1 MTYCEKIEI
10 RILSY
15 SGLTLAVWTEGWTG
29 SFCVDIGLDRLLLC
43 GQREGQAHAVW
54 TDGCTDPCWVDRGL
68 DRLLLCGQRVGQ
80 ALAGWVDRGLDRL
93 LQFSVGQALSVWT
106 GLDRP
111 LMCGQGWTGS
121 FCVDS
126 VRQDIAMWTEC
137 WTGYC
142 YVDRGLDRILLCGQR
157 AGQDI
162 AMWTEG

>member
-1 MTYCEKIEI
+1 MRNLTYCEKIEI

-80 ALAGWVDRGLDRL
+80 ALAGWLDRGLDRL
-93 LQFSVGQALSVWT
+93 LLAGWTEGWTGSCWLGGQRVRQALAIQ
-106 GLDRP
+106 
-111 LMCGQGWTGS
+111 CWTGS
-121 FCVDS
+121 FCVDR
-126 VRQDIAMWTEC
+126 VGQTLDVWT
-137 WTGYC
+137 
-142 YVDRGLDRILLCGQR
+142 GLDRLFLCGQC
-157 AGQDI
+157 
-162 AMWTEG
+162 